1 MSHCDP
7 RDENN
12 VTVYNNNERCLENI
26 SDDNASSCVRK
37 VIWKT
42 ITDNCLVFKTR
53 RGTLYDRLRQVK
65 TGL

>member
-7 RDENN
+7 RNENN

-37 VIWKT
+37 VIWKKT
-42 ITDNCLVFKTR
+42 KNKTKHQTTVWCLKDKR
-53 RGTLYDRLRQVK
+53 KNL
-65 TGL
+65 

>member
-1 MSHCDP
+1 MRHCDP

-37 VIWKT
+37 VIWK
-42 ITDNCLVFKTR
+42 KKKKHR
-53 RGTLYDRLRQVK
+53 
-65 TGL
+65 